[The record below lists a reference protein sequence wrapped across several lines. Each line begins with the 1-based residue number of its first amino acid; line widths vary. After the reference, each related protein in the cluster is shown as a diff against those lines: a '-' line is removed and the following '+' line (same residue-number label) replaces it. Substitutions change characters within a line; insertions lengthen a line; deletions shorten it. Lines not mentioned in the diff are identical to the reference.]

1 MQTIIHFILVHHFIA
16 KTSTEEQRQIKVFIS
31 ERISPRQLPLGNTC
45 SIQINLILF
54 ITIGSQLRYSTFF
67 TFFPNQDITCIID
80 EEVLD
85 KLKFNVRALLESS
98 DIKDKEL
105 LDLCLD
111 VIYNQNMKALGLHNL
126 VLLYVDWKE
135 KKDAQ
140 EAADAEPDAVND

>member
-1 MQTIIHFILVHHFIA
+1 MYKIQANQSGTRSIEVSDQHLETID
-16 KTSTEEQRQIKVFIS
+16 KY
-31 ERISPRQLPLGNTC
+31 QL
-45 SIQINLILF
+45 
-54 ITIGSQLRYSTFF
+54 LR
-67 TFFPNQDITCIID
+67 NGIID

-85 KLKFNVRALLESS
+85 KLRFNVRSLLESS

-126 VLLYVDWKE
+126 VLLYVDWKD

-140 EAADAEPDAVND
+140 AAAEAEPDAVND